1 MVRLLTS
8 VFCTLAIPILVVW
21 GYSLWVRGSHREVPH
36 WRNSMGLTSIILILA
51 NWSVELFGW
60 TLFFSRV
67 NWPGFENF
75 GRYWGHIEIYTLP
88 LVPLLALGWKDI
100 PRLQIFG
107 AGIFA
112 RVLTVSFVY
121 V

>member
-1 MVRLLTS
+1 MVRLFTS
-8 VFCTLAIPILVVW
+8 VFCSFAILILVVW
-21 GYSLWVRGSHREVPH
+21 GYSLRMRGSHRELPH
-36 WRNSMGLTSIILILA
+36 WRDSIGLTSIILILA

-60 TLFFSRV
+60 ALFFSRV

-75 GRYWGHIEIYTLP
+75 GWYWGHIEIYTLP
-88 LVPLLALGWKDI
+88 LAPLLALGWKGI

-107 AGIFA
+107 AGIFVW
-112 RVLTVSFVY
+112 VLTASFVY